1 MKIFIAKEDD
11 RLTVAAILVKN
22 GYTVRAGKRLKGN
35 SKTMVEHFVETIEE
49 VEKDGKSK
57 NQGN

>member
-22 GYTVRAGKRLKGN
+22 GYTVRARKRTKQG
-35 SKTMVEHFVETIEE
+35 SKTMQEYFIETIEE
-49 VEKDGKSK
+49 VEKDG
-57 NQGN
+57 